1 MVGVETLGWVGQ
13 QLARAR
19 RGPLSLALNLCFH
32 LNSLAFLSLEVDL
45 SHPLGG
51 LASKYS
57 RIFKEERVRIGRRS
71 SQAGQQLRGACVRGS
86 WEARVLGPG
95 RCPAGTHTR
104 VYVSTTTYHDITTHM

>member
-1 MVGVETLGWVGQ
+1 MDIQRVERDEEEEKEARGERARGVVGVETLGWVGQ

-32 LNSLAFLSLEVDL
+32 LNSLTFLFLEVDL

-57 RIFKEERVRIGRRS
+57 
-71 SQAGQQLRGACVRGS
+71 
-86 WEARVLGPG
+86 
-95 RCPAGTHTR
+95 
-104 VYVSTTTYHDITTHM
+104 